1 MKKMNLFYRTVVL
14 LVFAIAIT
22 VMGVGCCCVDPY
34 DDDDSD
40 RYSAETDSYQDI
52 MLTAQTGFSLESVNG
67 SIEIQAS
74 SSDSVIQVWA
84 EKKVKADSQWEA
96 DRYLDQLE
104 VRISSNSDEVFV
116 ETRYPHV
123 DDVTFIV
130 NYNIV
135 IPEDMDVQIDHVNG
149 DIVIRSLKSSA
160 DVDLTNGDIEF
171 VGCHANVWAYLT
183 NGEIGADLTLPE
195 KGTCQLYVTNGQI
208 ELSLPESVSAE
219 LDASIVNGDISINNL
234 EMTSTQ
240 ISNKSTKGILGD
252 GDGLIKLNVTN
263 GHIDVR
269 GRY

>member
-104 VRISSNSDEVFV
+104 LKDVITELAGKLADECCRDLASGN
-116 ETRYPHV
+116 RY
-123 DDVTFIV
+123 
-130 NYNIV
+130 
-135 IPEDMDVQIDHVNG
+135 
-149 DIVIRSLKSSA
+149 R
-160 DVDLTNGDIEF
+160 
-171 VGCHANVWAYLT
+171 
-183 NGEIGADLTLPE
+183 GA
-195 KGTCQLYVTNGQI
+195 
-208 ELSLPESVSAE
+208 SWS
-219 LDASIVNGDISINNL
+219 
-234 EMTSTQ
+234 
-240 ISNKSTKGILGD
+240 
-252 GDGLIKLNVTN
+252 
-263 GHIDVR
+263 
-269 GRY
+269 